1 MLDGPLALCY
11 ALHRARTSG
20 ARMEVTVMATGH
32 RAQPHYMLT
41 SRQAVAAPRHRDG
54 GGVPQP
60 EVRQWR

>member
-1 MLDGPLALCY
+1 
-11 ALHRARTSG
+11 
-20 ARMEVTVMATGH
+20 MEVTVMATGH